1 MKRQIKLSVGH
12 LKELQTSQKQ
22 MIFKSQN
29 PELRAA
35 SDTGHASAP
44 ADNTEEHYRINM
56 FIPFIT
62 HIVSQR
68 QISRGNQA
76 NAVWFYLVPC

>member
-29 PELRAA
+29 PGLRAA

-44 ADNTEEHYRINM
+44 AGTTKEHYRINM
-56 FIPFIT
+56 FIPFIN